1 MNTKY
6 EEDISLRKLYGDIG
20 DCLRR
25 AKKVATNTG
34 ARIKE
39 ANRLLDALPDEAAVY
54 AENLKALTEVHTA
67 AKKDAA
73 NCQKML
79 TALRFR
85 IGMSAIRGQRGLECP
100 RCTCRIGINKYC
112 IYCGQKIGDHTVD
125 TNDRQIKGGLKYE

>member
-20 DCLRR
+20 ECLHR
-25 AKKVATNTG
+25 AKKVATTTG

-39 ANRLLDALPDEAAVY
+39 ANRLLEALPDTAAAY
-54 AENLKALTEVHTA
+54 TTNLKALTEVHTA

-79 TALRFR
+79 TSLRFR
-85 IGMSAIRGQRGLECP
+85 IGMSAIRGKRGFLECP
-100 RCTCRIGINKYC
+100 RCTCRIESRMISVASQYC
-112 IYCGQKIGDHTVD
+112 SYCGQKINTYNTHDSD
-125 TNDRQIKGGLKYE
+125 K